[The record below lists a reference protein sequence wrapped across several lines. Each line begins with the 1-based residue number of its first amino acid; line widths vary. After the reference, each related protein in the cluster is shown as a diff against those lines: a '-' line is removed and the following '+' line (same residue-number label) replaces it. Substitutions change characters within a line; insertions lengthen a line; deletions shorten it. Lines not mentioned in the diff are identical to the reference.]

1 VVGALYQAYNY
12 WQLIPTV
19 MPDDLAQLRDGDVQ
33 WLRRALDRLDRGIQ
47 GPY

>member
-1 VVGALYQAYNY
+1 MVGALYQARTY

-33 WLRRALDRLDRGIQ
+33 WLRRALDRVDDGIQ
-47 GPY
+47 GAY